1 MTVVSLLT
9 TTTSNPMQWYL
20 HDSYGTFVLRDI
32 LQGSHIHTQFINH
45 VFHFSFSLFWK
56 LRRVATWNSFLLY
69 LFSFFIFFHFFSFFT
84 FLLSLMNSS
93 ITKVCTNTYSP
104 NFFYHFG
111 PTRVDKWHMQQVPLS
126 LSLRDTFSIL
136 FHSNEF
142 FLLVK
147 MCQYSKPESTCPCAT
162 SICTCDLGSP

>member
-1 MTVVSLLT
+1 M
-9 TTTSNPMQWYL
+9 
-20 HDSYGTFVLRDI
+20 
-32 LQGSHIHTQFINH
+32 
-45 VFHFSFSLFWK
+45 
-56 LRRVATWNSFLLY
+56 LY
-69 LFSFFIFFHFFSFFT
+69 LFSFFFLIFPFLFFFH

-162 SICTCDLGSP
+162 SICTCDLGGPRGRLRPFSEGGGICMFGGSLGCRKPRGSAKVMRQSAS